1 MNMKYITNNVALSCL
16 AVALPLLVVASDD
29 PDVLPADSNILETEL
44 ESVSESVSSTIDS
57 TAVDSTSTLT
67 EKTPELQSLEE
78 SVVAEDVAADPV
90 SVPAPSVAAATS
102 SGGSAAAE
110 ENPTLLSS
118 FVDAMRPVSGTPPLD
133 NDRFTFYLS
142 DEVLFA
148 QFERSAARYD
158 FERARVHLG
167 FMFTEDRDTVF
178 QGGLAFDASFV
189 SSFRLSFGTRLYG
202 ILLGEENNDAFAAG
216 IGGELAYQLPFESLP
231 LELSTSLY
239 YAPDVLTFGQG
250 DRVIDWQ
257 LDVAIPFRSQLSIF
271 TGIRFLQVDTRPGDT
286 EIDNRLHVGIRW
298 DFI

>member
-1 MNMKYITNNVALSCL
+1 MNMKYITHNVSLSCL
-16 AVALPLLVVASDD
+16 AVALPLLVLASDD
-29 PDVLPADSNILETEL
+29 PDVLPADADVLTPEL
-44 ESVSESVSSTIDS
+44 ESISESASNAIES
-57 TAVDSTSTLT
+57 AGTLS

-78 SVVAEDVAADPV
+78 SVAAEDVAVAADPI
-90 SVPAPSVAAATS
+90 SAPAAATS

-110 ENPTLLSS
+110 TNPTLLSS
-118 FVDAMRPVSGTPPLD
+118 FVDAMSPVAGTPPLD

-286 EIDNRLHVGIRW
+286 EIDNRLHIGIRW